1 MNSGK
6 IISIEGVVV
15 KLSFKKDPPNLY
27 DCVLC
32 PEVPEAILEV
42 IGSESKDTFFASV
55 IRGSESLQLGM
66 EVVSTYKPLVVP
78 VGNALLG
85 RVTDVLGSPV
95 DGKGPIRSSV
105 MAPIRDQSTRKDTYQ
120 STGVLETGIKVIDFF
135 APIAKGGKIGLFGGA
150 GVGKT
155 MLLTELL
162 HNFVMLSNQRNS
174 TAYCVFT
181 GVGERSRE
189 GLELVESLERAGV
202 LKNTALL
209 YGQMGENPAVRFL
222 SGYAGA
228 TIASHFRD
236 NEKKDVLFFIDN
248 IYRLAQAGN
257 ELSTLSRQLPSED
270 GYQAALASQM
280 SLFHERINTT
290 TDGAITSVEAVY
302 VPADDIL
309 DSGVQAIFP
318 FFDAMIVLSRSV
330 YQEGR
335 MPAVDILSST
345 SSIATPDIIGDHHYE
360 VLTMARSVLAEA
372 QKLAR
377 IVSLIGL
384 QELSASDQ
392 LVYKRARKI
401 QAYMSQTFSSASKQQ
416 NKEGVSVPRETVV
429 NDVNA
434 ILHGTYDQLEEE
446 SFLYISSISESLNNA
461 KK

>member
-1 MNSGK
+1 
-6 IISIEGVVV
+6 
-15 KLSFKKDPPNLY
+15 
-27 DCVLC
+27 
-32 PEVPEAILEV
+32 
-42 IGSESKDTFFASV
+42 
-55 IRGSESLQLGM
+55 
-66 EVVSTYKPLVVP
+66 
-78 VGNALLG
+78 
-85 RVTDVLGSPV
+85 
-95 DGKGPIRSSV
+95 
-105 MAPIRDQSTRKDTYQ
+105 MAPIRDQETRRDTYQ

-189 GLELVESLERAGV
+189 GLELVESLESAGV

-345 SSIATPDIIGDHHYE
+345 SSIATPDIIGEHHYE
-360 VLTMARSVLAEA
+360 VLTMARSVLSEA

-434 ILHGTYDQLEEE
+434 ILHGTYDQLEED